1 MLKIVAGLAQIVLC
15 LILMFTEP
23 SFSQT
28 PQMGTPA
35 PAPVSPPQQS
45 TPQAVPSPN
54 AAPSP
59 APQQSPSSQLDAQ
72 PNTAAPGQPA
82 DTTQQNAPLHQDTS
96 PGQVAPTRHGKVV
109 SRKHHQAKP
118 RRNEAEGGEVGTSYV
133 TAWSG
138 PYVIER
144 AHRYDAFVVE
154 GRWYRARSF
163 CPGWE
168 AGERVSLRAGPPG
181 WCALVNRT
189 RHRTCLVSCDGRAG
203 WYPYL

>member
-1 MLKIVAGLAQIVLC
+1 MLKIAGGLADVVLC
-15 LILMFTEP
+15 LLLIFAEP

-28 PQMGTPA
+28 PR
-35 PAPVSPPQQS
+35 PP
-45 TPQAVPSPN
+45 VPSTQ
-54 AAPSP
+54 PSP
-59 APQQSPSSQLDAQ
+59 SPQPDAQ
-72 PNTAAPGQPA
+72 PTPAEPAQPA
-82 DTTQQNAPLHQDTS
+82 DATQQKGSLPQDTS
-96 PGQVAPTRHGKVV
+96 QGKPTPARHGKVV
-109 SRKHHQAKP
+109 SH
-118 RRNEAEGGEVGTSYV
+118 RRHEARARRHGVEGGRVGDSYV

-144 AHRYDAFVVE
+144 AHDYAAFVVE
-154 GRWYRARSF
+154 GRWYRAQSV

-189 RHRTCLVSCDGRAG
+189 RRQACVVSCDGRAG

>member
-1 MLKIVAGLAQIVLC
+1 MSKIVAGLAEVVLC
-15 LILMFTEP
+15 LIILMVAEP

-28 PQMGTPA
+28 PRTGT
-35 PAPVSPPQQS
+35 PVSPPRGPTPSLQQ
-45 TPQAVPSPN
+45 PAPSPN
-54 AAPSP
+54 AAPLP
-59 APQQSPSSQLDAQ
+59 APQEPPSSQQGAE
-72 PNTAAPGQPA
+72 PNPAPGQPTETA
-82 DTTQQNAPLHQDTS
+82 QPNAPPQ
-96 PGQVAPTRHGKVV
+96 PAQRQPTPARPGKVA
-109 SRKHHQAKP
+109 SRRHHQPTP
-118 RRNEAEGGEVGTSYV
+118 RRNQLQGGRVGESYV

-144 AHRYDAFVVE
+144 AHDYSAFVVQ
-154 GRWYRARSF
+154 GRWYRAQSI

-203 WYPYL
+203 WRPYL